1 MANPILPLAA
11 SPSAPAA
18 GEAPARSGL
27 LAMRVDFAHA
37 VGARLLVY
45 GWVVGLSQTVASA
58 LLFAGD
64 SEFDLFVD
72 AVRVPR
78 PDVTQNFRDQGLAGD
93 GHGFLALL
101 EVADLPVSVRTLRL
115 QVVLASGNSADSE
128 WPILRDAAIAGATLR
143 AHEGALRPLIPNLS
157 ARQRRV
163 LAGFGATPRLALRV
177 SDLSEPA
184 ADGAYALPL
193 HIQLC
198 CVLPGGVLVVGGV
211 LPRPVQ
217 EVNTLVLEWDGL
229 RLDLHE
235 GLIRVNELGGQLP
248 AAQGN
253 DLAYLPSGF
262 LFVARL
268 PGGVAP
274 RGQEARIQF
283 ACANETGAA
292 RPRPR
297 VEAREAQAQFLA
309 YLASVDPNTRMQLFE
324 RISALAPAPLAADAG
339 AAAQDGA
346 AAGRAAL
353 DDLLKRQWAAAVKDL
368 PGHVDERGPPFSVQ
382 LIVDRTVRIAD
393 AGIFL
398 TGWFHADATARVEV
412 SCHTEGGQF
421 NVSAHWVRWARPDV
435 DTHLA
440 GLGLAAVEDPGF
452 FCFVPC
458 APGTRAAYLA
468 VRELPSGPLSA
479 GAAAGRGWRIRVP
492 MPDAAE
498 TTAQSIRAV
507 LTAVDPNRRDLRSL
521 MDRHVGPA
529 VSALWAAHRPSRH
542 RAFVEFFGPPC
553 AEPLVS
559 VVVPL
564 YGRHDFVDYQLA
576 LFADDPD
583 FQRLDLVY
591 VVDDP
596 GIVQAFRATCQ
607 DLYGMY
613 RVPFTLAY
621 PGDNLGFAGATNYGA
636 AIARAPH
643 LLLLNSDV
651 MPQSPGWLGRLLA
664 IYRSH
669 PDTGLLG
676 AKLLYEDGSVQHAG
690 MASRRNPQWQDM
702 WINHHP
708 HKGMNPALLAGT
720 RDVEAVTAACALV
733 ETALYRTL
741 GGLSEDY
748 VIGDFEDSDL
758 CHRVRAQGR
767 VNRVALDV
775 ALYHLE
781 RQSQARAGDA
791 QWRMALTLY
800 NCWLHDRRWSAAM
813 GAAA

>member
-1 MANPILPLAA
+1 MVSAIQPLAA
-11 SPSAPAA
+11 SATAALPA
-18 GEAPARSGL
+18 EAPARSSL

-45 GWVVGLSQTVASA
+45 GWVVGLSQSVASA

-64 SEFDLFVD
+64 SEFDLFTD
-72 AVRVPR
+72 AVRVRR
-78 PDVTQNFRDQGLAGD
+78 PDVTQNFRDQGLVGD
-93 GHGFLALL
+93 DHGFLALL

-143 AHEGALRPLIPNLS
+143 AHEGALRPLIPQLS

-177 SDLSEPA
+177 GDLSEPA

-217 EVNTLVLEWDGL
+217 EVHALVMEWDAL
-229 RLDLHE
+229 RLDLRE
-235 GLIRVNELGGQLP
+235 GLIRVNELGGPLP
-248 AAQGN
+248 AAQNN

-268 PGGVAP
+268 PGGMAP

-283 ACANETGAA
+283 SCANESGAA

-297 VEAREAQAQFLA
+297 VDAREAQAQFAA
-309 YLASVDPNTRMQLFE
+309 YLASLDPNTRMELFE
-324 RISALAPAPLAADAG
+324 RMSALAPAPLQDI
-339 AAAQDGA
+339 AAAVQDGA
-346 AAGRAAL
+346 TAARAAL
-353 DDLLKRQWAAAVKDL
+353 DDLRKRQWAAAVRDL
-368 PGHVDERGPPFSVQ
+368 PGHVDERGPMLSAQ
-382 LIVDRTVRIAD
+382 LIVDRIVRIAD
-393 AGIFL
+393 AGLFL
-398 TGWFHADATARVEV
+398 TGWFHGDAKARLEV
-412 SCHTEGGQF
+412 ICHTEDARF
-421 NVSAHWVRWARPDV
+421 HVSAHWVRWARPDV
-435 DTHLA
+435 DAHLA
-440 GLGLAAVEDPGF
+440 SLGLTAVDDPGF

-458 APGTRAAYLA
+458 APGSSGAYLS
-468 VRELPSGPLSA
+468 VREEPGGATSTGAGSGRA
-479 GAAAGRGWRIRVP
+479 WRIRLP
-492 MPDAAE
+492 LMEAAE

-507 LTAVDPNRRDLRSL
+507 LTAVDPTRRDLRRL
-521 MDRHVGPA
+521 MDQHVGPA
-529 VSALWAAHRPSRH
+529 VGALWAAHRPSRH
-542 RAFVEFFGPPC
+542 RAFVETFGPPC
-553 AEPLVS
+553 ADAQVS
-559 VVVPL
+559 IVVPL

-583 FQRLDLVY
+583 FQRVELIY

-596 GIVQAFRATCQ
+596 AIIQAFRAICQ

-613 RVPFTLAY
+613 RLPFTVVY

-636 AIARAPH
+636 SIARASH

-651 MPQSPGWLGRLLA
+651 MPQAPGWLGRLLA
-664 IYRSH
+664 VYRSQ

-690 MASRRNPQWQDM
+690 MASRRNPQWQDL

-708 HKGMNPALLAGT
+708 HKGMNPALLTGI
-720 RDVEAVTAACALV
+720 RDVEGVTAACALV

-758 CHRVRAQGR
+758 CHRARAQGR